1 MPKVRK
7 GEPEK
12 KYVQRYM
19 HSSYSEDKPSA
30 QRLAIAYSEYKQQKR
45 KKRKGKG

>member
-1 MPKVRK
+1 MPKVRH
-7 GEPEK
+7 GEK
-12 KYVQRYM
+12 RSAYVKRYM
-19 HSSYSEDKPSA
+19 HSDYSEDKPSA